1 MYDYEW
7 DRLRTWLE
15 QYIALDK
22 SITSAQDITRL
33 DLSAKS
39 LKEIPKSIG
48 ILSKLLVLNL
58 SNNKLSS
65 LPESMK
71 NLTSLK
77 NLDIRRNN
85 FNVLP
90 ECITH
95 LNIGSLNASGN
106 KLENIHLLQSCKE
119 LKVLDVSANALG
131 KLDNFMHPDNELRT
145 LNLSS
150 NLIKDMSAFLLHLH
164 HVERLNL
171 SNNLLVKIP
180 EEISYLQFIEEIDF
194 SSNQIEK
201 IDDAFFDLEVEIVNL
216 SDNNLKELH
225 LHSLVSLEELTLDE
239 NDFTQLSIEE
249 NFAPY
254 LKEFSCD
261 SCSLR
266 EFLLPQSKSLELL
279 CYSSNSITTIPQVIS
294 RYEKLAYLDIEANSI
309 EDLPDTLANLVYL
322 QTFYVQGNP
331 LCEHAKKVVEVLSP
345 NICDLN
351 MKSGITIELAKVK
364 DLSQMAKLLGV
375 LFTIEKDFTI
385 DFEKQLAGIEALYE
399 QEGTDLLVAKYEN
412 SVIGMITMQRL
423 ISSAEGGFV
432 GQIEDLVVYEEYRQ
446 MGVGSR
452 LINKIR
458 VIAQEHGYK
467 RIQLAA
473 DVDNSHA
480 LAFYNRRG
488 FNKTNLSIYH
498 YIV

>member
-7 DRLRTWLE
+7 DRLKTWLQ
-15 QYIALDK
+15 QYVALDK

-48 ILSKLLVLNL
+48 MLSKLLVLNL

-77 NLDIRRNN
+77 NLDIRRNA

-90 ECITH
+90 DFIAH
-95 LNIGSLNASGN
+95 LNLGSLNASGN
-106 KLENIHLLQSCKE
+106 QLENIDVLKSCKG
-119 LKVLDVSANALG
+119 LKVLDLSANALG
-131 KLDNFMHPDNELRT
+131 KLENFMNQDNELRT

-150 NLIKDMSAFLLHLH
+150 NLIKDMRAFLPHLH

-171 SNNLLVKIP
+171 SNNLLVSIP
-180 EEISYLQFIEEIDF
+180 EEISCLQSIEELEF

-201 IDDAFFDLEVEIVNL
+201 IEDAFFDLEVEIVNL

-225 LHSLVSLEELTLDE
+225 LYSLASLEELTLDE
-239 NDFTQLSIEE
+239 NDFTKLSLED

-261 SCSLR
+261 SCSLTK
-266 EFLLPQSKSLELL
+266 FLLPQSKSLELL
-279 CYSSNSITTIPQVIS
+279 CYSSNKITAIPHAIS
-294 RYEKLAYLDIEANSI
+294 RYEKLAYLDIEANCI

-331 LCEHAKKVVEVLSP
+331 LREHAKKVVEVLSP
-345 NICDLN
+345 KICDLN
-351 MKSGITIELAKVK
+351 MKSGITIELARVK
-364 DLSQMAKLLGV
+364 DLSQMAELLSV
-375 LFTIEKDFTI
+375 LFTIEKDFKI

-399 QEGTDLLVAKYEN
+399 CEGADLLVAKYEN

-423 ISSAEGGFV
+423 ISSAEGGLI

-488 FNKTNLSIYH
+488 FNKTNLNIYH